1 MRVKILFTLII
12 IFSRSLFSKD
22 YYFHK
27 WSQQKR
33 HMQQVHGNQVNRQE
47 HRAQYISY
55 PVLQLLKSIQQ
66 EKEYDSSF
74 DEQTIDDFF

>member
-1 MRVKILFTLII
+1 MKTIRNPEKRLFLLS
-12 IFSRSLFSKD
+12 FKD

-33 HMQQVHGNQVNRQE
+33 HMQQVHGNQLNRHE
-47 HRAQYISY
+47 HRGQYISY

-66 EKEYDSSF
+66 EKEYIHF
-74 DEQTIDDFF
+74 Y

>member
-1 MRVKILFTLII
+1 
-12 IFSRSLFSKD
+12 
-22 YYFHK
+22 
-27 WSQQKR
+27 
-33 HMQQVHGNQVNRQE
+33 MQQVHGNQVNRQE

-55 PVLQLLKSIQQ
+55 PVLQLLQSIQQ

>member
-1 MRVKILFTLII
+1 M
-12 IFSRSLFSKD
+12 IFFKD

-33 HMQQVHGNQVNRQE
+33 HMQQVHGNQLNRHE
-47 HRAQYISY
+47 HRGQYISY

-66 EKEYDSSF
+66 EKE
-74 DEQTIDDFF
+74 